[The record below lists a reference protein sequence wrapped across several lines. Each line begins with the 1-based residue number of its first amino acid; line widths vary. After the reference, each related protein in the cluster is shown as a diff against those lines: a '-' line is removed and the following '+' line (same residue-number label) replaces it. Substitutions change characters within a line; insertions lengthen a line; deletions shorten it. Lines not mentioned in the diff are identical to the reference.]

1 MWRNMQGAD
10 QAARGAGT
18 GALAAGTASRSTRF
32 SGTPTRAGS
41 DGHTTRTPRS
51 VSIVITDDFPHHF
64 MYGPDWAAANR
75 GIRGMP
81 ISPRRGPTGLGPVR
95 ASRGIAALLSFFVV
109 VGCGAWYDRVTSGNV
124 PDRSVDLWPVV
135 PIVIGV
141 GALALIWL
149 AAAVAWIAR
158 VVARARR
165 VDCPEGKRDDQSAE
179 PPSLRSAR

>member
-1 MWRNMQGAD
+1 MR
-10 QAARGAGT
+10 
-18 GALAAGTASRSTRF
+18 
-32 SGTPTRAGS
+32 
-41 DGHTTRTPRS
+41 
-51 VSIVITDDFPHHF
+51 VV
-64 MYGPDWAAANR
+64 
-75 GIRGMP
+75 
-81 ISPRRGPTGLGPVR
+81 
-95 ASRGIAALLSFFVV
+95 GIAALLSFFVV

-149 AAAVAWIAR
+149 AAAVAGIAR